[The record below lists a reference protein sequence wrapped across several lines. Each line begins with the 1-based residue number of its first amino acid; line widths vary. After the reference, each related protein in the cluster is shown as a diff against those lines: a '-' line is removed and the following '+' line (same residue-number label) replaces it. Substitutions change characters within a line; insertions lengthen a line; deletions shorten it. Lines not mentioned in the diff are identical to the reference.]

1 MYEVSFMHDRRTNHS
16 KDRRHHQELDRRSS
30 NVVWQNSEITKAHRN
45 TLNKQKSAILWFT
58 GLSGSGKS
66 TIANLVEGFLHRNE
80 IRTYILDGDNVRHGL
95 NSDLGFSDQDRQEN
109 IRRIGEV
116 SKLFID
122 AGVMVLTS
130 FISPFIEDRQ
140 LVRNIVHTH
149 EFIEVY
155 VKCPLDVCEQRDIK
169 GLYARAR
176 KGEIKHFTGIDSPYE
191 CPENPEITIDTSVS
205 NENHAANII
214 ISYLINNQYIQLQ
227 PANESRLSLL
237 QKLMPHRKNVF
248 CGS

>member
-1 MYEVSFMHDRRTNHS
+1 MHERRINVATDRRT
-16 KDRRHHQELDRRSS
+16 DEQPDRRSS
-30 NVVWQNSEITKAHRN
+30 NVVWQHSEITKDHRN
-45 TLNKQKSAILWFT
+45 ILNKQKSAILWFT

-66 TIANLVEGFLHRNE
+66 TIANIVEGFLHRNA

-95 NSDLGFSDQDRQEN
+95 NSDLGFSDKDRQEN

-140 LVRNIVHTH
+140 FVRNIVKSH
-149 EFIEVY
+149 EFIEIY
-155 VKCPLDVCEQRDIK
+155 IKCPLELCEKRDIK

-176 KGEIKHFTGIDSPYE
+176 RGEIKHFTGLDSPYE
-191 CPENPEITIDTSVS
+191 SPESPEITIDTSTS
-205 NENHAANII
+205 NESHAANII
-214 ISYLINNQYIQLQ
+214 ISYLINNEYIQLHPEYKARQ
-227 PANESRLSLL
+227 SLL
-237 QKLMPHRKNVF
+237 QKLLPNRKPVY
-248 CGS
+248 C

>member
-1 MYEVSFMHDRRTNHS
+1 MQERRINDS
-16 KDRRHHQELDRRSS
+16 IDRRHHDQDRRSS
-30 NVVWQNSEITKAHRN
+30 NVVWQNSEITKDHRN

-66 TIANLVEGFLHRNE
+66 TIANIVEGFLHRNE

-95 NSDLGFSDQDRQEN
+95 NSDLGFSDKDRQEN

-140 LVRNIVHTH
+140 FVRNIVKTH

-155 VKCPLDVCEQRDIK
+155 VKCPLNVCEERDIK

-191 CPENPEITIDTSVS
+191 SPLNPEITIDTSVS
-205 NENHAANII
+205 NESHAANII

-227 PANESRLSLL
+227 PANDARQSLL
-237 QKLMPHRKNVF
+237 QKLMPHRKSVF
-248 CGS
+248 CGI